1 MSLGISS
8 DLAPGAVFPVFAKR
22 HKGLGIPD
30 WTFFVAKYFG
40 SGVII
45 ATAFIHVGCASY
57 LERPSANGFHSCSRL
72 PMRLWGMSASRV
84 PLPSIPGLKAL
95 L

>member
-1 MSLGISS
+1 ML
-8 DLAPGAVFPVFAKR
+8 LNKGATFPVFARR

-45 ATAFIHVGCASY
+45 ATAFIHVSSY
-57 LERPSANGFHSCSRL
+57 ISRAFSGFDLLIDISYSL
-72 PMRLWGMSASRV
+72 PPTMHLQTLV
-84 PLPSIPGLKAL
+84 
-95 L
+95 